1 MKQNPFC
8 GRTIGTYMLEGQ
20 YIGVVIPARNE
31 EQHIQ
36 AVLETLPECVDMAVV
51 VDDGSTDETAQLAT
65 SVKTPFEKII
75 LRTDGIGVGGAI
87 DRGHQHLLKTLQ
99 HPFIS
104 VVMAGDGQ
112 MDPTNMHSLLQPILS
127 GNADFVKG
135 NRMMTDTDIEQMPS
149 TRRRA
154 SRILGWL
161 TTLASGKKTTDPQCG
176 YTASSSTLLQQW
188 NWNNSWSGYGYPNY
202 WLIHLSSQG
211 WNIKDVPVRAVY
223 GNEISGIKPR
233 SFFFSVGIM
242 MAKEHHKR
250 CFRHLKT
257 SPLMWLAFTTYI
269 LGYVSIF
276 WATLHPLSILALP
289 LFWWIA
295 HRADRLAMHRYDGG
309 RTKI

>member
-1 MKQNPFC
+1 
-8 GRTIGTYMLEGQ
+8 MLEGQ

-36 AVLETLPECVDMAVV
+36 AVLETLPECVDVAIV
-51 VDDGSTDETAQLAT
+51 VDDGSTDETAQRAT
-65 SVKTPFEKII
+65 SVQTPFEKIV

-87 DRGHQHLLKTLQ
+87 DRGHQHLLKTLR

-112 MDPTNMHSLLQPILS
+112 MDPTNMHALLQPILS

-135 NRMMTDTDIEQMPS
+135 NRMMNDRDIEQMPT

-176 YTASSSTLLQQW
+176 YTASSSTLLRQW

-211 WNIKDVPVRAVY
+211 WNITDVPVRAVY
-223 GNEISGIKPR
+223 GSETSGIKPR
-233 SFFFSVGIM
+233 RFFFRVGLM

-257 SPLMWLAFTTYI
+257 SPLMWLAFATYL
-269 LGYVSIF
+269 LGYASIF
-276 WATLHPLSILALP
+276 LGMVNPLSILGLP
-289 LFWWIA
+289 LFWWIS
-295 HRADRLAMHRYDGG
+295 HRVDRLAMFRYDGG